1 MTEENYKYRTN
12 PMFLRN
18 QFGTDMPMLKKVSLQ
33 DNEKEDL
40 RLIGFD
46 IAKTETDTHFNR
58 FVHFFLY
65 DYKFEDIWN
74 NPDKYIEKLSQYK
87 AVLTPDFSMYIEMN
101 ENMQRY
107 NTFRNRWVG
116 AYLADKGIRVIPTIN
131 WGLENTFDF
140 CFNGIEKGST
150 VAVSTYMASAHGN
163 RADQKDFFMAGY
175 NEMLKHIEPEAI
187 ICYHYPFPEM
197 KGNILFVDYDL
208 SSWQHYDDDKI
219 ELPYT
224 QMEKYLLGM
233 KKPSPNSNIVVKYN
247 DNASLILKGSG
258 SVHGGQWQPN
268 PDKPED
274 ARFLGE
280 PGEIKYTHFFSKNG
294 DYWYETK
301 IGDDGKAVKERHHTD
316 HGKAHKHS
324 NPHDHEINWVG
335 EDCHPKPSPPI
346 NYPDGELPSFKYHI
360 AKGDNKM
367 NIIEV
372 TIDGNRDFKTKY
384 EFKDAISRGCDLGFE
399 WQGIEYGIFPAENNQ
414 WLVCLL
420 GNDDSRD
427 IYYDNIDAVMNHKIG
442 DDKLIDICTKF
453 TVIERS
459 L

>member
-18 QFGTDMPMLKKVSLQ
+18 QFGLDMPLLPKVCLG
-33 DNEKEDL
+33 DNEKEEL

-46 IAKTETDTHFNR
+46 VAKSDKDTHFNR

-74 NPDKYIEKLSQYK
+74 NPDKYIEKLSKYK
-87 AVLTPDFSMYIEMN
+87 AVLTPDFSMYVEMN

-116 AYLADKGIRVIPTIN
+116 AYLADKGIRVIPTVN

-175 NEMLKHIEPEAI
+175 NEMLKRIEPETI
-187 ICYHYPFPEM
+187 ICYHYPFEEM
-197 KGNILFVDYDL
+197 EGNILFIDYDL

-224 QMEKYLLGM
+224 QSEKFVLGID
-233 KKPSPNSNIVVKYN
+233 KPSTNSRIVVKYC
-247 DNASLILKGSG
+247 DNSPFSVKGSG
-258 SVHGGQWQPN
+258 SVYGGQWQPH
-268 PDKPED
+268 PDKPEEE
-274 ARFLGE
+274 RFFGE
-280 PGEIKYTHFFSKNG
+280 PGEIKHTFKPTKNG
-294 DYWYETK
+294 GYWIDTK
-301 IGDDGKAVKERHHTD
+301 IGNDGRAKWDRHYTD
-316 HGKAHKHS
+316 HGYPNAHS
-324 NPHDHEINWVG
+324 NPHDHLITWNNERGNPEWG
-335 EDCHPKPSPPI
+335 KQI
-346 NYPDGELPSFKYHI
+346 NYFDGNIPELKYYKI
-360 AKGDNKM
+360 TGVSKM
-367 NIIEV
+367 N
-372 TIDGNRDFKTKY
+372 TDYNGDYKTKY
-384 EFKDAISRGCDLGFE
+384 EFIFSLETHSEIVFE
-399 WQGIEYGIFPAENNQ
+399 WQGKEYGLFYVDDNKWVLCLDNNG
-414 WLVCLL
+414 LNNV
-420 GNDDSRD
+420 
-427 IYYDNIDAVMNHKIG
+427 YFDNIDDIKNYKINN
-442 DDKLIDICTKF
+442 DKLIDICTKF
-453 TVIERS
+453 TVIERA

>member
-33 DNEKEDL
+33 DEEKEGL

-150 VAVSTYMASAHGN
+150 VAVSTYIASAHGN
-163 RADQKDFFMAGY
+163 RTDQKEFFMAGY
-175 NEMLKHIEPEAI
+175 NEMLNRIEPETI

-224 QMEKYLLGM
+224 QMEKFLLGIER
-233 KKPSPNSNIVVKYN
+233 PSPCSNIVVKYN
-247 DNASLILKGSG
+247 NNSSLILKGSG
-258 SVHGGQWQPN
+258 SVHGGQWQPH
-268 PDKPED
+268 PDKPWEK
-274 ARFLGE
+274 RFFGK
-280 PGEIKYTHFFSKNG
+280 PGEIKRTFIPTKKG
-294 DYWYETK
+294 GYWVLTK
-301 IGDDGKAVKERHHTD
+301 IGKNGKADYERQFTD
-316 HGKAHKHS
+316 HGNSATHS
-324 NPHDHEINWVG
+324 NPHDNKIGWNNERGNPEWLG
-335 EDCHPKPSPPI
+335 ET
-346 NYPDGELPSFKYHI
+346 NYFDGNIPEFKYYKI
-360 AKGDNKM
+360 TGGYSMSIKYANPDYNG
-367 NIIEV
+367 
-372 TIDGNRDFKTKY
+372 DFKTKY
-384 EFKDAISRGCDLGFE
+384 EFKDSVMRRAEIVFE
-399 WQGIEYGIFPAENNQ
+399 WNNEEYEICSLDGKKWLFCNQ
-414 WLVCLL
+414 K
-420 GNDDSRD
+420 DDSED
-427 IYYDNIDAVMNHKIG
+427 AFFENIDDVMNHKIG

-453 TVIERS
+453 TVIERTF
-459 L
+459 

>member
-18 QFGTDMPMLKKVSLQ
+18 QFGMDMPILKKVSLQ
-33 DNEKEDL
+33 DDEKEGL

-116 AYLADKGIRVIPTIN
+116 AYLADKGIRVIPTVN

-175 NEMLKHIEPEAI
+175 NEMLKRIEPETI

-208 SSWQHYDDDKI
+208 SSWHHYDDDKI

-224 QMEKYLLGM
+224 QMEKYLLGIE
-233 KKPSPNSNIVVKYN
+233 KPSPNSNIVVKYN

-258 SVHGGQWQPN
+258 SVHGGQWQPH
-268 PDKPED
+268 PDKPWEE
-274 ARFLGE
+274 RFFGK
-280 PGEIKYTHFFSKNG
+280 PGEIKRTFIPTKKG
-294 DYWYETK
+294 GYWALTR
-301 IGDDGKAVKERHHTD
+301 IGKSGKADYERHFTN
-316 HGKAHKHS
+316 HS
-324 NPHDHEINWVG
+324 RPKYHSDPHDVPIDWDKETG
-335 EDCHPKPSPPI
+335 EPIWGKDI
-346 NYPDGELPSFKYHI
+346 NYFDGNIPEFKYY
-360 AKGDNKM
+360 KM
-367 NIIEV
+367 TGEHNMSCEY
-372 TIDGNRDFKTKY
+372 DFDYKTKY
-384 EFKDAISRGCDLGFE
+384 EFKNSVMRHAEICFE
-399 WQGIEYGIFPAENNQ
+399 WHGTEYGIFWINGEQ
-414 WLVCLL
+414 WVVTLL
-420 GNDDSRD
+420 GEDDSQD
-427 IYYDNIDAVMNHKIG
+427 VFYKNIDDVMNHKIG

-453 TVIERS
+453 TVIERTF
-459 L
+459 

>member
-18 QFGTDMPMLKKVSLQ
+18 QFGTDMPILKKVSLQ
-33 DNEKEDL
+33 DDEEGL

-46 IAKTETDTHFNR
+46 IAKTQNDTHFNR

-74 NPDKYIEKLSQYK
+74 NPDKYVEKLSQYK

-116 AYLADKGIRVIPTIN
+116 AYLADKGIRVIPTVS

-163 RADQKDFFMAGY
+163 RADQKEFFMAGY
-175 NEMLKHIEPEAI
+175 NEMLKRIEPETI

-224 QMEKYLLGM
+224 QMEKYLLGIE
-233 KKPSPNSNIVVKYN
+233 KPSLNSNIVVKYN
-247 DNASLILKGSG
+247 EISFLTLKGNG
-258 SVHGGQWQPN
+258 SVHGGQWRPH
-268 PDKPED
+268 PDKPWEE
-274 ARFLGE
+274 RFFGK
-280 PGEIKYTHFFSKNG
+280 PGEIKRTFIPTKKG
-294 DYWYETK
+294 GYWVLTK
-301 IGDDGKAVKERHHTD
+301 IGKNSKADYERQFTD
-316 HGKAHKHS
+316 HGFPNKHS
-324 NPHDHEINWVG
+324 NPHDQKVIWSGADN
-335 EDCHPKPSPPI
+335 HPTLDKPI
-346 NYPDGELPSFKYHI
+346 NYPSGDVPAFKFYKI
-360 AKGDNKM
+360 TGGYNMNKKYA
-367 NIIEV
+367 NP
-372 TIDGNRDFKTKY
+372 DYNDDYKTKY
-384 EFKDAISRGCDLGFE
+384 EFKDSVARHAEICFE
-399 WQGIEYGIFPAENNQ
+399 WQGTEYGIFWIHGDQ
-414 WLVCLL
+414 WVVCLL
-420 GNDDSRD
+420 GTDDSHD
-427 IYYDNIDAVMNHKIG
+427 VFYKNIDDVMNHKIG

-453 TVIERS
+453 TVIERTF
-459 L
+459 

>member
-18 QFGTDMPMLKKVSLQ
+18 QFGLNMPSLSKVSLG
-33 DNEKEDL
+33 DNEKEEL

-46 IAKTETDTHFNR
+46 VAKSDKDTHFNR

-74 NPDKYIEKLSQYK
+74 NPDKYIEKLSKYK
-87 AVLTPDFSMYIEMN
+87 AVLTPDFSMYVEMN

-116 AYLADKGIRVIPTIN
+116 AYLADKGIRVIPTVN

-140 CFNGIEKGST
+140 CFNGIEKSST

-175 NEMLKHIEPEAI
+175 NEMLKRIEPETI
-187 ICYHYPFPEM
+187 ICYHYPFEEM

-224 QMEKYLLGM
+224 QSEKFVLGID
-233 KKPSPNSNIVVKYN
+233 KPSTNSRIVVKYCN
-247 DNASLILKGSG
+247 NSPFSVKGSG
-258 SVHGGQWQPN
+258 SVYGGQWQPH
-268 PDKPED
+268 PDKPEEE
-274 ARFLGE
+274 RFFGE
-280 PGEIKYTHFFSKNG
+280 PGEIKHTFKPTKKG
-294 DYWYETK
+294 GYWIDTK
-301 IGDDGKAVKERHHTD
+301 IGDDGRAVKERHYTD
-316 HGKAHKHS
+316 HDRPKYHS
-324 NPHDHEINWVG
+324 NPHDNLIGWNVDDGSPEWLGEIN
-335 EDCHPKPSPPI
+335 
-346 NYPDGELPSFKYHI
+346 YFDGNIPEFKYYKI
-360 AKGDNKM
+360 TGMRKM
-367 NIIEV
+367 N
-372 TIDGNRDFKTKY
+372 TDFNDDYKTKY
-384 EFKDAISRGCDLGFE
+384 EFIFSLKAHSEIVFE
-399 WQGIEYGIFPAENNQ
+399 WKNIEYEICSLDGKTWIVSAF
-414 WLVCLL
+414 
-420 GNDDSRD
+420 DSD
-427 IYYDNIDAVMNHKIG
+427 EEWKYDNIDDVKNHKIDG
-442 DDKLIDICTKF
+442 DKLIDICTKF

>member
-12 PMFLRN
+12 PMLLRN

-33 DNEKEDL
+33 DEEKEGL

-74 NPDKYIEKLSQYK
+74 NPDKYIEKLSKYK

-116 AYLADKGIRVIPTIN
+116 AYLADKGIRVIPTVN

-150 VAVSTYMASAHGN
+150 VAVSTCMASAHGN
-163 RADQKDFFMAGY
+163 RADQKEFFMAGY
-175 NEMLKHIEPEAI
+175 NEMLKRIEPETI
-187 ICYHYPFPEM
+187 ICYHYPFLEM

-224 QMEKYLLGM
+224 QMEKFLFGIE
-233 KKPSPNSNIVVKYN
+233 KPSPGSNIVVKYN
-247 DNASLILKGSG
+247 NNSSLILKGSG
-258 SVHGGQWQPN
+258 SVHGGQWRPH
-268 PDKPED
+268 PDKPWEE
-274 ARFLGE
+274 RFWGE
-280 PGEIKYTHFFSKNG
+280 PGEIKHTFRPNKKG
-294 DYWYETK
+294 GYWIDTK
-301 IGDDGKAVKERHHTD
+301 IGDDGKAIKERHYTD
-316 HGKAHKHS
+316 HGNPGTHS
-324 NPHDHEINWVG
+324 NPHDNLIGWNKERGNPEWIGEIN
-335 EDCHPKPSPPI
+335 
-346 NYPDGELPSFKYHI
+346 YFDGNIPEFKYYKI
-360 AKGDNKM
+360 TGATIM
-367 NIIEV
+367 NYEFNE
-372 TIDGNRDFKTKY
+372 DYKTKY
-384 EFKDAISRGCDLGFE
+384 EFIQSVQAHAEIVFE
-399 WQGIEYGIFPAENNQ
+399 WKNEEYEICSLDGKKWLFCNQ
-414 WLVCLL
+414 K
-420 GNDDSRD
+420 DDSANV
-427 IYYDNIDAVMNHKIG
+427 YYDTLEDILNHKIG